1 MAKIF
6 SYVAENIREPVND
19 DLLNCDQA
27 FFVCLFVLCVFA
39 FNKRKGENLNAG

>member
-27 FFVCLFVLCVFA
+27 FFVCLFVLCVLLSI
-39 FNKRKGENLNAG
+39 RERERT